1 MPDAWANSIR
11 LSHPPAVTHALRMPC
26 LPLPFL
32 RLDTKEAYIGLLKL
46 YDLIN
51 RKLPYHVRIPSMSDV
66 SAVQRNGPGF
76 HTCLELPDTV
86 NGKIRPRGAA

>member
-1 MPDAWANSIR
+1 MRATFAYQLHYLL
-11 LSHPPAVTHALRMPC
+11 LSTLC
-26 LPLPFL
+26 FPLPFR

-66 SAVQRNGPGF
+66 STVQATSQGFQACLGPQ
-76 HTCLELPDTV
+76 TATV
-86 NGKIRPRGAA
+86 QPYRAA